1 MHLTAFDKKQLLL
14 LGKISAACG
23 EGTICVSLTNP
34 IQNADFEVLIKGL
47 KSYIYRIYFL
57 EGWDHIIIY

>member
-47 KSYIYRIYFL
+47 KLYTMIVFIMLY
-57 EGWDHIIIY
+57 